1 MLTKKQLKEIEE
13 VITKRFLAFRYEHL
27 ADRNLT
33 VAELDQLKRAGI
45 LRTSVRNFS
54 GDAFALGKI
63 VGAVGESEALS
74 LSFNELKKMVTNM
87 PQSTVETKA
96 IEFANDHA
104 GEYIQGIGDLLIK
117 DIRTGTVR
125 ATGDALRSVQDGV
138 KTAIKDR
145 KTISELRTDL
155 FHRIDDRFRDWQRVA
170 HTEMTSSIQNG
181 IYNDIRE
188 NSKHGSSQLVF
199 KRPAPDAC
207 SHCKRMYLESDGIT
221 PRIFKMTE
229 LSDSNIGKKAAD
241 WEPTI
246 GPVHPWCQ
254 CQLQMVPD
262 GFEFK
267 TSKEGN
273 AELVYTG
280 RMATISLKKSLNNDM
295 LSDEESECICDYDRG

>member
-1 MLTKKQLKEIEE
+1 VLTKKELKEIEE
-13 VITKRFLAFRYEHL
+13 VIKNRFIAFRYEHL
-27 ADRNLT
+27 ADRSLT
-33 VAELDQLKRAGI
+33 PADLEQLKRAGI
-45 LRTSVRNFS
+45 LRESVRNFS

-63 VGAVGESEALS
+63 VGAVGEKES
-74 LSFNELKKMVTNM
+74 LSMGFDELQKMVLKM
-87 PQSTVETKA
+87 PRTTVEKKA

-104 GEYIQGIGDLLIK
+104 GEYIQGIGDLIIK
-117 DIRTGTVR
+117 DVRTGSVR
-125 ATGDALRSVQDGV
+125 ATGEALRSVQDGV
-138 KTAIKDR
+138 KNAIKDR

-155 FHRIDDRFRDWQRVA
+155 FHRIDDRFKDWQRVA
-170 HTEMTSSIQNG
+170 HTEMASSIQNG

-188 NSKHGSSQLVF
+188 NSKHGSDQLVF
-199 KRPAPDAC
+199 KRPSPDAC

-221 PRIFKMTE
+221 PLIFKMSE
-229 LSDSNIGKKAAD
+229 LSASNIGKKAAD

-267 TSKEGN
+267 TSKDGN

-280 RMATISLKKSLNNDM
+280 RSATISLKKSFNNDM
-295 LSDEESECICDYDRG
+295 LSDEESECVCKYE